1 MCIKMRHGSL
11 FSGVGGFDLA
21 AKWMGWTNVFQVE
34 IDPFCRNVLARQFP
48 ESIRHEDVTQFNTK
62 DYDGTIDVISAGFPC
77 QPFSV
82 AGQRKGSADHRYLW
96 PYLLKA
102 IEQIRP
108 TWVVGENV
116 AGITSMVHANEC
128 VEMAA
133 QNALW
138 LEDQVHYSRQRYI
151 IETICQ
157 DFERVGYS
165 VIPVIIPACAVGA
178 WHRRDRVWFLAY
190 SNGRRWPGGMHEVGR
205 QETQLPP
212 QLLTRLPIGHLSQVE
227 GLLLSESGLI
237 RIFDGVPLSLV
248 RRQIKAY
255 GNAIVPQVAFEIFK
269 CINQ

>member
-1 MCIKMRHGSL
+1 MRHGSL

-21 AKWMGWTNVFQVE
+21 AKWMRWTNVFQVE
-34 IDPFCRNVLARQFP
+34 IDPFCRKVLAKHFP

-96 PYLLKA
+96 PHLLRI

-116 AGITSMVHANEC
+116 AGITCLVHATES
-128 VEMAA
+128 VRMAA

-138 LEDQVHYSRQRYI
+138 MEDQVLYTRQRYI
-151 IETICQ
+151 IDSICQ
-157 DFERVGYS
+157 DFEQVGYS
-165 VIPVIIPACAVGA
+165 VIPVIIPACAIGA
-178 WHRRDRVWFLAY
+178 WHRRDRIWFLAY
-190 SNGRRWPGGMHEVGR
+190 SNGGRCERNQHLVGHK
-205 QETQLPP
+205 ETELPP
-212 QLLTRLPIGHLSQVE
+212 ELLTRFPIGHLSQIE
-227 GLLLSESGLI
+227 GLLLSEPGLV
-237 RIFDGVPLSLV
+237 RIFDGIPLSLV

-255 GNAIVPQVAFEIFK
+255 GNAIVPQIAFEILK
-269 CINQ
+269 SINLIS